1 MLISMSSYSQ
11 IMNIENMNGTSI
23 SGAYY
28 KDINNLLDP
37 YVGTWLYSN
46 GADTLKIK
54 LRKVTMTPSINNSYE
69 DLIVGEYQYVANG
82 VEKINTLNNFNT
94 DYPMQY
100 AHKIN
105 GNSILENHDVPPCN
119 SCNPN
124 EKRLSLSLTEPL
136 SKFGARLT
144 IRLTTEAGQP
154 ALKISKWITAPPV
167 ITTDVISSY
176 NGPIIEISSD
186 FTMIKQ

>member
-11 IMNIENMNGTSI
+11 IINIENMGKSI

-54 LRKVTMTPSINNSYE
+54 LRKVTMTPSINNSYK

-100 AHKIN
+100 AHNIS
-105 GNSILENHDVPPCN
+105 GNNFEVGS
-119 SCNPN
+119 
-124 EKRLSLSLTEPL
+124 
-136 SKFGARLT
+136 
-144 IRLTTEAGQP
+144 
-154 ALKISKWITAPPV
+154 
-167 ITTDVISSY
+167 
-176 NGPIIEISSD
+176 
-186 FTMIKQ
+186 